1 MHPQADG
8 MEVRDQK
15 MNAEQI
21 NKMFL
26 LFNAVR
32 EGTATDEQLS
42 ELDQML
48 AQDMKIC
55 KYYIEYIYM
64 CTLLKSGK
72 TFDQEHLA
80 VPDIC
85 NMRFWKSLAD
95 YEKNAPMVELPK
107 EKPQRELIQKVVY
120 PLRER
125 RKIGKFAIVVLLNA
139 AAMLFFVLFLKFTPP
154 RDGVEVA
161 TLIDS
166 INAKWAD
173 TRLSLENGTRLR
185 NDKTSLLLREGLVEI
200 KFDNNAQVTIKGPAE
215 FQIYDD
221 DMIKLKYGQL
231 YSQVPPEAYGFQVST
246 QHAKIIDLGTEFGVK
261 EEIDGDTEV
270 HVFKGKISIFSGLL
284 TRRID
289 VDLLAGSALKLDTTT
304 GELKEIPCEDE
315 LFVRQI
321 DSKMNIV
328 WRGQRIIDLA
338 DIVGGGNGFGNG
350 QRDMGLDFVTGEL
363 TDINVAEV
371 NRYTANT
378 YRKIKTNPLID
389 GIFVPN
395 GQTKQVISSLGHI
408 FSECPTTGGN
418 YYTEICSSPKI
429 IDNAEAIL
437 DGYNYSQGEAASLL
451 LHANAGIT
459 FNLQAIRSQLGGMK
473 ISRFRSII
481 GICDSIWRPCN
492 ADFWIL
498 VDGKLRYSQQKVQKK
513 GILDTVDIDLS
524 ENDRFLT
531 LITTDGGDVPN
542 RPIVTIDSDWCLFA
556 EPVLVLE

>member
-1 MHPQADG
+1 
-8 MEVRDQK
+8 
-15 MNAEQI
+15 MNAKEKDRI
-21 NKMFL
+21 AELALKSIDGEISKEEF
-26 LFNAVR
+26 A
-32 EGTATDEQLS
+32 
-42 ELDQML
+42 ELDSYISSSDENARCFTNCVATYMG
-48 AQDMKIC
+48 ITN
-55 KYYIEYIYM
+55 YYEIIHNQ
-64 CTLLKSGK
+64 C
-72 TFDQEHLA
+72 FD
-80 VPDIC
+80 
-85 NMRFWKSLAD
+85 NSRFNEEFWNEMAE
-95 YEKNAPMVELPK
+95 YEKTCPVAEHPK
-107 EKPQRELIQKVVY
+107 EKPQHQVVQDIVY
-120 PLRER
+120 PPY
-125 RKIGKFAIVVLLNA
+125 KIKKLNTFSKVFLALNA
-139 AAMLFFVLFLKFTPP
+139 AAVLFLVLFLRFVPP
-154 RDGVEVA
+154 KGGVEVA
-161 TLIDS
+161 TLTDS
-166 INAKWAD
+166 INVKWAD

-185 NDKTSLLLREGLVEI
+185 NDKTPLLLREGIVEI
-200 KFDNNAQVTIKGPAE
+200 KFDNNAQVTIEGPAE

-221 DMIKLKYGQL
+221 DMIKFKYGQL

-261 EEIDGDTEV
+261 QEIDGDTEA
-270 HVFKGKISIFSGLL
+270 HVYEGKISFFSGLL
-284 TRRID
+284 TKRID
-289 VDLLAGSALKLDTTT
+289 VDLLAGSALKLNATT
-304 GELKEIPCEDE
+304 GEVNEIPCEDD

-328 WRGQRIIDLA
+328 WRGQRTINLA

-350 QRDMGLDFVTGEL
+350 QRGMGLDFVTGEL
-363 TDINVAEV
+363 TDVKVTEV

-395 GQTKQVISSLGHI
+395 GHTKQVISSLGHI

-437 DGYNYSQGEAASLL
+437 GGYNYSKGEAASLL

-459 FNLQAIRSQLGGMK
+459 FNLQAIRSQLAGMK

-481 GICDSIWRPCN
+481 GICDSTWRPCN

-498 VDGKLRYSQQKVQKK
+498 VDGKLRYSKQKVRKK
-513 GILDTVDIDLS
+513 GILETVDIDLS

-542 RPIVTIDSDWCLFA
+542 RPLVTIDSDWCLFA